1 MTDSLTTLGLPST
14 NPMQED
20 HMTPFTTPDDA
31 RPAGAPTAVLDR
43 TRMSLLAYL
52 DLIDVHGWDSPAGCA
67 LLSYVRDNVV
77 RPQVSYH
84 GLTGPVAAQAEA
96 TAWTMTWRTLT
107 SPRIRDAES
116 PWGILWSA
124 ARRAIEDESIAAAYG
139 TQPRKAWQQR
149 ASQRLAARSSDPG
162 PVSVSLPPLSWE
174 HLSEHGF
181 EPASCV
187 GGGTWAAGD
196 APILTA
202 VVAVLLEAGWQ
213 LEPASRALLSV
224 AARSRHRDGRPHVLG
239 GYRGVAADATI
250 PGWQARR
257 LVHVLLGAQEWPGLI
272 ERFAAR
278 SDRGAIDAVMLG
290 VVVDDVDPGGS
301 LARPRRDGLR
311 RSVDGGA
318 GARARRC
325 EAGAAPRDR
334 DDRQQR
340 ERVGRHGF
348 TVASDPATMPVVL
361 PSRSS
366 AGRPSR
372 ARTA

>member
-1 MTDSLTTLGLPST
+1 
-14 NPMQED
+14 MQED
-20 HMTPFTTPDDA
+20 HMTPFTTLGDA
-31 RPAGAPTAVLDR
+31 RPAAVPTAVLDR
-43 TRMSLLAYL
+43 TRASLLAHL

-67 LLSYVRDNVV
+67 LLSYVRDKVV
-77 RPQVSYH
+77 RPQVSYR

-162 PVSVSLPPLSWE
+162 LVSVSLPPLSWE
-174 HLSEHGF
+174 LLSEHGL
-181 EPASCV
+181 EPACGV

-202 VVAVLLEAGWQ
+202 VVAILLEAGWQ
-213 LEPASRALLSV
+213 LEPASRALMSV

-257 LVHVLLGAQEWPGLI
+257 LVHVLLGTQQWPGLI
-272 ERFAAR
+272 ERLAAR
-278 SDRGAIDAVMLG
+278 PDRAAIDAVMH
-290 VVVDDVDPGGS
+290 
-301 LARPRRDGLR
+301 AALR
-311 RSVDGGA
+311 ATLDKTLTSPDMLIRNA
-318 GARARRC
+318 TLQ
-325 EAGAAPRDR
+325 AA
-334 DDRQQR
+334 
-340 ERVGRHGF
+340 
-348 TVASDPATMPVVL
+348 S
-361 PSRSS
+361 
-366 AGRPSR
+366 
-372 ARTA
+372 